1 MCVEEV
7 TVGFGFIKSTKL
19 TIDEDDDDEDDEDAL
34 MAELELTTKEITKK
48 MAEFTIF
55 FYLNFSY

>member
-7 TVGFGFIKSTKL
+7 TVEFSFIKSTKL
-19 TIDEDDDDEDDEDAL
+19 TIYEDDDDEDDEEAL
-34 MAELELTTKEITKK
+34 MAELELITKERTKK

-55 FYLNFSY
+55 YF